1 MGNQQKICE
10 KILSCQLGNLGNI
23 PFNQDV
29 PRSLFYC
36 KQEILTGSVAKKK
49 KVYCRRRIDKRVK
62 RIIEGVP
69 V

>member
-49 KVYCRRRIDKRVK
+49 KSLLQKENR
-62 RIIEGVP
+62 
-69 V
+69 